1 MHVMNNKSLIGK
13 YLLEA
18 FVGSV
23 IFIIC
28 LRVSLIPVFFLKGA
42 LLQLLTMVVSV
53 IFSAFVTYKAVR
65 YVHRYL

>member
-1 MHVMNNKSLIGK
+1 MKDKKLIGK
-13 YLLEA
+13 FLLEA
-18 FVGSV
+18 FVGLI
-23 IFIIC
+23 IFIVC

-42 LLQLLTMVVSV
+42 LLQLLAMVVSV